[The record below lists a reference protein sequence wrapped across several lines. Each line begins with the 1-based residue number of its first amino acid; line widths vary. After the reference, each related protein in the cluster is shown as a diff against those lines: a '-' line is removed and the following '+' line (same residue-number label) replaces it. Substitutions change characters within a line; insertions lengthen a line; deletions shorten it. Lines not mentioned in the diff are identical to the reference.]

1 MFLFQFVACQ
11 GVLIALVSSHN
22 VADHQDMPKSVSMTM
37 LDTIVVGYWSFLM
50 YLSRWEVS
58 FPLEYI
64 LVTFTV
70 DSHSILFIL
79 TYQPSRWQRLQQN
92 WLFWA
97 FWNKGVL
104 WRTYLM
110 NWLCMNN
117 MGPMINV
124 ILGILAREVRNW
136 WDHFNFFY
144 DQCQNFEHQN
154 CARDAGCYCS
164 PSGISFIR
172 TIESILHRTTWN
184 ISQIH

>member
-1 MFLFQFVACQ
+1 MVYWNHHYFVVWMFLFQFVACQ

-22 VADHQDMPKSVSMTM
+22 VADQDMPKSVSMTM

-79 TYQPSRWQRLQQN
+79 TYQPSRRQWLQQN

-104 WRTYLM
+104 WRTYHM
-110 NWLCMNN
+110 NWYMYEQYGTNDWCYSGHIDSRSKEL
-117 MGPMINV
+117 
-124 ILGILAREVRNW
+124 VR
-136 WDHFNFFY
+136 
-144 DQCQNFEHQN
+144 
-154 CARDAGCYCS
+154 
-164 PSGISFIR
+164 SFQFLLR
-172 TIESILHRTTWN
+172 PEFWVPELRKRCWMLL
-184 ISQIH
+184 